1 MNRNIWIKFTSNF
14 MSFLVIIAFFLFSI
28 FAPFNLIFP
37 NITPNYFYSLSWI
50 VNIIFI
56 LDLVFRLVLLSNH
69 KNSLGILSEDNLISY
84 LQLNFIFDLVSI
96 IPIAFFPNPSLWQLL
111 PLIKIFS
118 VFNRISFIR
127 QTMLK
132 FAAFSVVIQF
142 MYWFAQITHWI
153 ACGWLKIVGIDE
165 NIPISSNYI
174 SALYWT
180 TTTLTTVGYG
190 DIVPHTNFEM
200 LYAVAVMI
208 IGVGLYGY
216 LIGNVVSVITK
227 RDPAH
232 EKFISNLENLSSLV
246 RYRNLPKNI
255 TIRIRQY
262 FLYLWKNRLEHNENV
277 FLEKLP
283 DGLKL
288 EVLTFLKQDVIKNVE
303 LFKDASHEFI
313 AELAENLKELVIT
326 PDEFLFR
333 EGDIGN
339 RVFFVIEGQLSVLM
353 KSSPKEIAKIKK
365 GDFLGEISLFK
376 NKPRNASV
384 KANTFCHLYY
394 LDKNS
399 FNLLIPKYPSIAKKI
414 EDKVLERE
422 KLNG

>member
-1 MNRNIWIKFTSNF
+1 
-14 MSFLVIIAFFLFSI
+14 
-28 FAPFNLIFP
+28 
-37 NITPNYFYSLSWI
+37 
-50 VNIIFI
+50 
-56 LDLVFRLVLLSNH
+56 
-69 KNSLGILSEDNLISY
+69 
-84 LQLNFIFDLVSI
+84 
-96 IPIAFFPNPSLWQLL
+96 
-111 PLIKIFS
+111 
-118 VFNRISFIR
+118 
-127 QTMLK
+127 
-132 FAAFSVVIQF
+132 